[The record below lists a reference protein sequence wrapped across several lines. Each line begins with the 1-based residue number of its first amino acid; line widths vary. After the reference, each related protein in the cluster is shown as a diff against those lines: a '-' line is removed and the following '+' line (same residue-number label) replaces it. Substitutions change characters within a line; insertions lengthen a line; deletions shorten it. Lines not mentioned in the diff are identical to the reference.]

1 MRRPP
6 ESTSSAARL
15 LASATGP
22 RPPRRALSAGAAA
35 GLIGGLAFTW
45 AMQTQGLRAAAGL
58 AGLPS
63 TGTGVAL
70 EILAA
75 ILIGAGYGAIFRYQ
89 PFAYAA
95 TIRSGVLYGLLWWL
109 AGPLTPAPT

>member
-1 MRRPP
+1 MSSSMRRD
-6 ESTSSAARL
+6 L
-15 LASATGP
+15 
-22 RPPRRALSAGAAA
+22 AA
-35 GLIGGLAFTW
+35 G
-45 AMQTQGLRAAAGL
+45 AAAGL
-58 AGLPS
+58 AGLSS

-95 TIRSGVLYGLLWWL
+95 TISSGVLYGLLWWI
-109 AGPLTPAPT
+109 AGPLTLAPLLLGRGPGQRSSRSLPRRPPGASSSWGAASAA